1 MLSDRY
7 LSVLS
12 DVCPVCNVGV
22 LRPYGSM
29 DQNETWYAGRPWSW
43 PHCVRRGPSSP
54 SPKGAQ
60 PLQFSAK
67 ACCET
72 ARWIKMPLR
81 REVGLD
87 PRGIVLDGD
96 PAPSQKGDRA
106 PSAIFGSLLLW
117 RNGWM
122 HQDATWYGCRPQPS
136 GLCVRWRPSRPS
148 STRGWSPSP
157 QIVGACLLWLNC
169 WMDQD
174 ATWQNGRPQPRR
186 LF

>member
-81 REVGLD
+81 REVGLS
-87 PRGIVLDGD
+87 PGHTVLDWD
-96 PAPSQKGDRA
+96 PPPAPPKGHRPQLSAHVSRCQTVAHLSYCWALVPTAIVGYDRLKLYPKIYTA
-106 PSAIFGSLLLW
+106 PPKKWNPGYARGCW
-117 RNGWM
+117 RNKS
-122 HQDATWYGCRPQPS
+122 C
-136 GLCVRWRPSRPS
+136 
-148 STRGWSPSP
+148 
-157 QIVGACLLWLNC
+157 GAYTHWTIKNVTFYFWL
-169 WMDQD
+169 
-174 ATWQNGRPQPRR
+174 
-186 LF
+186 